1 MTPFEYI
8 INIYYG
14 IRGNG
19 FDFPLKLWPIN
30 PIYKLYNKY
39 ENKSNYP
46 LFALAYNTLLSV
58 PKMLIFGGTKLETA
72 NDRNVE

>member
-1 MTPFEYI
+1 MFGLVEFKFR
-8 INIYYG
+8 G
-14 IRGNG
+14 GARGN
-19 FDFPLKLWPIN
+19 PIN